1 MVARNPN
8 NTIDFGHTKG
18 IAEDIAM
25 FTIDGGATLAGET
38 NPGEAME
45 AIIETIGTKATILAV
60 GAEDGAG
67 AFRVMV
73 HGTAWEAAA
82 LQTALQALGATV
94 GANNYDASGAT
105 AADFTF

>member
-8 NTIDFGHTKG
+8 NLIGFGHHKG
-18 IAEDIAM
+18 IAEDIEH
-25 FTIDGGATLAGET
+25 FTIDGGATLANET

-45 AIIETIGTKATILAV
+45 AIMETIGTKATILAV
-60 GAEDGAG
+60 GAEDGNG

-73 HGTAWEAAA
+73 HGSAWSASD

-105 AADFTF
+105 ATGFTY

>member
-1 MVARNPN
+1 MVARNPKN
-8 NTIDFGHTKG
+8 EIAFGHTDG
-18 IAEDIAM
+18 IASDIEM
-25 FTIDGGATLAGET
+25 FTVDGGATLAAEIQ
-38 NPGEAME
+38 PGEAME
-45 AIIETIGTKATILAV
+45 KIIATIGTKATILAV

-73 HGTAWEAAA
+73 HGTAWSASD
-82 LQTALQALGATV
+82 LQTALQALGNAV

>member
-1 MVARNPN
+1 
-8 NTIDFGHTKG
+8 
-18 IAEDIAM
+18 
-25 FTIDGGATLAGET
+25 
-38 NPGEAME
+38 ME

-73 HGTAWEAAA
+73 HGTAWSASD

-105 AADFTF
+105 ATDFTF

>member
-8 NTIDFGHTKG
+8 NLIGFGHTAG
-18 IAEDIAM
+18 IAEDIHM
-25 FTIDGGATLAGET
+25 FTIDGGATLANET
-38 NPGEAME
+38 NAGEAME

-73 HGTAWEAAA
+73 HGTAWSASD

-105 AADFTF
+105 ATDFTF

>member
-8 NTIDFGHTKG
+8 NLISFGHSDG
-18 IAEDIAM
+18 IASDIVH
-25 FTIDGGATLAGET
+25 FTIDGGATLANET

-45 AIIETIGTKATILAV
+45 AIMETISTKTTVLAV

-67 AFRVMV
+67 AFRVML
-73 HGTAWEAAA
+73 HGSAWSDADM
-82 LQTALQALGATV
+82 QTDIRALGASV

-105 AADFTF
+105 VAAFAF